1 MDGLEMRGISASVCL
16 NEESVYRAESHG
28 SLKKLAEV
36 SFISGVGAAEVT
48 AILSLAGIHVIL
60 CEISLIPNLICPE
73 VPVSP
78 SQFRLIRISGL
89 GVCLTLLMLRLLLLS
104 QRGIL
109 LLELLHAWWLIA
121 MAVFVV
127 TLWMG
132 TRDRKMS
139 ETRRTLLLAG
149 QSASVLTMAFL
160 MGGMHA
166 GNYLGFLLLIIT
178 WQLALSVPM
187 RVALPWVLGQAV
199 LLALAYVIADHA
211 DWTTAAVSVIF
222 KSFTYIVV
230 LTLKRESDAKAAYAA
245 LNAEMLATREMLAER
260 SRANERLRISRDLH
274 DVLGHRLT
282 ALSLNLEIA
291 MNKATLEDGRGEI
304 LQAQSM
310 AKKLL
315 QEVRDVVSTM
325 RSTDRVDLCEALH
338 ELAIGFAPLDVHLN
352 IPPQLRSCDAGRA
365 EVLIRCAQELITNA
379 VKHAAARQI
388 WIDLELS
395 EQNVLSICSHDD
407 GNGATTAASR
417 SGIGLKA
424 MQERFENFGGRVQV
438 WTDPKEGFMMMG
450 FLPMYPIGETA

>member
-1 MDGLEMRGISASVCL
+1 M
-16 NEESVYRAESHG
+16 
-28 SLKKLAEV
+28 
-36 SFISGVGAAEVT
+36 
-48 AILSLAGIHVIL
+48 
-60 CEISLIPNLICPE
+60 
-73 VPVSP
+73 SP

-89 GVCLTLLMLRLLLLS
+89 GVCLTLLLLRVLLLS
-104 QRGIL
+104 QKEIL
-109 LLELLHAWWLIA
+109 LTELPHSWWMIA
-121 MAVFVV
+121 MAAFVV

-132 TRDRKMS
+132 TSDRVMS
-139 ETRRTLLLAG
+139 ESRRTLMLAG

-166 GNYLGFLLLIIT
+166 GNYLGFLLLTIT

-199 LLALAYVIADHA
+199 VLALAYVVADHA

-304 LQAQSM
+304 LQAQST

-325 RSTDRVDLCEALH
+325 RSTDRVDLCEALR
-338 ELAIGFAPLDVHLN
+338 ELAEGFAPLEVHMEV
-352 IPPQLRSCDAGRA
+352 PPQLRSCDAGRA

-379 VKHAAARQI
+379 VKHAAARQV
-388 WIDLELS
+388 WIELELS
-395 EQNVLSICSHDD
+395 EQNVLSIRSHDD
-407 GNGATTAASR
+407 GDGATTASSR

-424 MQERFENFGGRVQV
+424 MQERFENFGGRIQV
-438 WTDPKEGFMMMG
+438 WTDPEAGFIMTG
-450 FLPMYPIGETA
+450 ILPMYPIGEAA

>member
-1 MDGLEMRGISASVCL
+1 MPKVMVSAKLEKNARSSAGDAVELSMSL
-16 NEESVYRAESHG
+16 SEARIHG
-28 SLKKLAEV
+28 
-36 SFISGVGAAEVT
+36 
-48 AILSLAGIHVIL
+48 IL
-60 CEISLIPNLICPE
+60 CAISLISALACTE
-73 VPVSP
+73 VLVSP

-89 GVCLTLLMLRLLLLS
+89 GVCLTLLMLRFLLLFQQGVLPAELS
-104 QRGIL
+104 
-109 LLELLHAWWLIA
+109 HSWWLIA
-121 MAVFVV
+121 MSAFVV

-132 TRDRKMS
+132 TRDREMS
-139 ETRRTLLLAG
+139 EVKRTLLLAG
-149 QSASVLTMAFL
+149 QSISVLVTAFL

-187 RVALPWVLGQAV
+187 RVALPWVLGQAIV
-199 LLALAYVIADHA
+199 LALAYVIADHA

-222 KSFTYIVV
+222 KSFTYVVV

-310 AKKLL
+310 ARKLL
-315 QEVRDVVSTM
+315 QEVRDVVSAM
-325 RSTDRVDLCEALH
+325 RSTDRVDLCEALR
-338 ELAIGFAPLDVHLN
+338 ELATGFAPLEVHLRV
-352 IPPQLRSCDAGRA
+352 PPQLRSCEAGRA

-379 VKHAAARQI
+379 VKHAAAKQM
-388 WIDLELS
+388 WIDLELN
-395 EQNVLSICSHDD
+395 EQNVLSICSYDD
-407 GNGATTAASR
+407 GSGAMTATSR

-424 MQERFENFGGRVQV
+424 MQERFENFGGHIQV
-438 WTDPKEGFMMMG
+438 WTDPKNGFMMTG
-450 FLPMYPIGETA
+450 VLPMYPISEAV